1 MVPAPPTLSRRR
13 LLGGLGSLCAAAG
26 TVAVGLTKPAAL
38 PDVLTDE
45 ATKHYPTPPEVSAHW
60 QPTVTESHAQ
70 EAIDLLAET
79 TEEAEQLWSQLD
91 TNQYFSGAGGWLEDA
106 RQALRDGDTNEAL
119 FDATY
124 GLQFAAE
131 GLGEARAKLG
141 NADLQALATQAIAL
155 RDRSRKVVSDITPY
169 LVDDPGTDLAWYLR
183 IEQEAMRGK
192 HLATWDGMEPVA
204 KGVENNNAG
213 SFKPREYGTLMANV
227 RRAQVYVRTA
237 ERFRDLLAETRS
249 GSATPYA
256 EQLKT
261 AADQFRT
268 QLEGTPTTQEVESR
282 YGVSDPESVGPYEVA
297 HRDLAR
303 WCFDSGVPIPWTI
316 DVDDE
321 LLVSTAVGL
330 SKGVARIR
338 AHEFAVDHLVVEQG
352 DEGFDSGHALAEKRR
367 ARRVHEQVIGS
378 DPPPLLTRQA
388 ARAIEDLQVAVV
400 GFAGSYEQPMWRE
413 RLDAYLYALVGRAK
427 LKQYPAVF
435 RTVVG
440 EE

>member
-1 MVPAPPTLSRRR
+1 MVPAPPALSRRR

-26 TVAVGLTKPAAL
+26 TVAVGLTKPAVL

-70 EAIDLLAET
+70 AVIDLLAET
-79 TEEAEQLWSQLD
+79 VEEGKQLWSQLD
-91 TNQYFSGAGGWLEDA
+91 TNRPFTGAGGWLEDA

-119 FDATY
+119 SDATY
-124 GLQFAAE
+124 GLQFAAAD
-131 GLGEARAKLG
+131 LGEARAELG

-155 RDRSRKVVSDITPY
+155 RDRSRKVASNITPY

-183 IEQEAMRGK
+183 IEQEAMIGK
-192 HLATWDGMEPVA
+192 HLATWDGMQSAAE
-204 KGVENNNAG
+204 GIENNNG
-213 SFKPREYGTLMANV
+213 GTSTSHDYGDLVADV
-227 RRAQVYVRTA
+227 LVAQVHVRAA
-237 ERFRDLLAETRS
+237 ERFRDLLAEARS
-249 GSATPYA
+249 ESATSHT
-256 EQLKT
+256 EQLQT
-261 AADQFRT
+261 AANQFRT
-268 QLEGTPTTQEVESR
+268 RLEGAPTAEEIQSR
-282 YGVSDPESVGPYEVA
+282 YGVNDPESVGPYEVA
-297 HRDLAR
+297 HIDLAR
-303 WCFDSGVPIPWTI
+303 WCFPSGVPTPWTI
-316 DVDDE
+316 DVE
-321 LLVSTAVGL
+321 EGLLVSTAVGL

-352 DEGFDSGHALAEKRR
+352 DGGFDSGHALAEKRR

-400 GFAGSYEQPMWRE
+400 GFADSYEQPMWRE
-413 RLDAYLYALVGRAK
+413 RLDTYLYALLGRAK
-427 LKQYPAVF
+427 LKQYPAVY

-440 EE
+440 ED